1 MNNVLF
7 TDNSSLPENR
17 SGAGSGPAGVCF
29 FVILKPYCACRM
41 FNSKA
46 TTLMQKVER
55 LLLVDDDYVSNMLTE
70 MAIKDMQLAV
80 TDFQVTANG
89 QEALDYLEITA
100 RTDPSAFPQLI
111 LLDLNMPVMDGFEFL
126 EKVTRLKLPSIP
138 DIIVL
143 SSSSSPADLER
154 AAAFP
159 IAGYLNKPIQAETL
173 LPLLQKRSS
182 D

>member
-1 MNNVLF
+1 M
-7 TDNSSLPENR
+7 EK
-17 SGAGSGPAGVCF
+17 
-29 FVILKPYCACRM
+29 I
-41 FNSKA
+41 
-46 TTLMQKVER
+46 ER

-70 MAIKDMQLAV
+70 EVLKDMELF

-100 RTDPSAFPQLI
+100 RTAHAAFPQHI

-126 EKVTRLKLPSIP
+126 EQVTELKLPYIP
-138 DIIVL
+138 QIIVL
-143 SSSSSPADLER
+143 TSSSNPTDLAK

-159 IAGYLNKPIQAETL
+159 IAGYLNKPVSAEML
-173 LPLLQKRSS
+173 LPLIHKSNGRKV

>member
-1 MNNVLF
+1 
-7 TDNSSLPENR
+7 
-17 SGAGSGPAGVCF
+17 
-29 FVILKPYCACRM
+29 
-41 FNSKA
+41 
-46 TTLMQKVER
+46 MQKVER

-70 MAIKDMQLAV
+70 MTIKEMHLFI
-80 TDFQVTANG
+80 TTFQVTANG

-126 EKVTRLKLPSIP
+126 EKVTQLKLPYIP
-138 DIIVL
+138 HIIVL
-143 SSSSSPADLER
+143 SSSSSLADLER

-159 IAGYLNKPIQAETL
+159 IVGYLNKPVRAEML
-173 LPLLQKRSS
+173 LPLLQKGSS